1 MIMNIDMHVHT
12 NVSSICSSIDIC
24 LMIDYA
30 KHIGLDAI
38 CVTDHDTLYGA
49 RVAEKIG
56 REKDFLIFKGMEV
69 NTVEGD
75 FLVFGLE
82 EDIEEGKYTAEEM
95 LKMVAASGG
104 AAIAA
109 HPYRRFKRA
118 LGDKI
123 FSLTDCHA
131 IEVKNGNTPGMLNE
145 VARSA
150 ALQLKLPGV
159 GGSDAHQ
166 LNEIGR
172 FYTQFKYPV
181 TNEQELIEAIKSGEY
196 EAMTRVFDHNI
207 QPAGI
212 KDTSNHMRKNFSQNL

>member
-1 MIMNIDMHVHT
+1 MNIDMHVHT
-12 NVSSICSSIDIC
+12 NVSSICSSIDISN
-24 LMIDYA
+24 MIDYA

-38 CVTDHDTLYGA
+38 CVTDHDTLHGA

-82 EDIEEGKYTAEEM
+82 EDIEEGKHSAEE
-95 LKMVAASGG
+95 LLRMVSSAGG

-109 HPYRRFKRA
+109 HPYRRFNRA

-123 FSLTDCHA
+123 FSLTDYHA

-145 VARSA
+145 MARTA
-150 ALQLKLPGV
+150 ALQLNLPGI
-159 GGSDAHQ
+159 GGSDAHMLHQ
-166 LNEIGR
+166 VGR
-172 FYTQFKYPV
+172 FYTKFNSSV
-181 TNEQELIEAIKSGEY
+181 TSEQELIEAIKLGEY
-196 EAMTRVFDHNI
+196 EAMTRMPEF
-207 QPAGI
+207 
-212 KDTSNHMRKNFSQNL
+212 KLKSERLKEFSNQKSKRFF

>member
-1 MIMNIDMHVHT
+1 MNIDMHVHT
-12 NVSSICSSIDIC
+12 NVSSICSCIDIC
-24 LMIDYA
+24 QMIDYA

-49 RVAEKIG
+49 TVAQKIG

-82 EDIEEGKYTAEEM
+82 EDIEEGKHSAEE
-95 LKMVAASGG
+95 LLRMVSSAGG

-109 HPYRRFKRA
+109 HPYRRFNRA

-123 FSLTDCHA
+123 FSLTDYHA
-131 IEVKNGNTPGMLNE
+131 IEVKNGNTPGMFNE

-150 ALQLKLPGV
+150 ALQLNLPGV
-159 GGSDAHQ
+159 GGSDAHR
-166 LNEIGR
+166 LNQIGR
-172 FYTQFKYPV
+172 YYTRFRTPV
-181 TNEQELIEAIKSGEY
+181 ATEQELIEAIKTGEY
-196 EAMTRVFDHNI
+196 EAMTRMPEFRLKSERVKEF
-207 QPAGI
+207 
-212 KDTSNHMRKNFSQNL
+212 SNQKSKRFF

>member
-1 MIMNIDMHVHT
+1 MNIDMHVHT
-12 NVSSICSSIDIC
+12 NVSSVCSCIDIS

-38 CVTDHDTLYGA
+38 CVTDHDTLHGA

-82 EDIEEGKYTAEEM
+82 EDIEEGKYTAKEFLRIVSE
-95 LKMVAASGG
+95 AGG

-109 HPYRRFKRA
+109 HPYRRFRRA

-123 FSLTDCHA
+123 FCLSEYHA

-145 VARSA
+145 LARTA
-150 ALQLKLPGV
+150 ALQLNLPGI

-172 FYTQFKYPV
+172 FYTQFKYPI
-181 TNEQELIEAIKSGEY
+181 TNEQELIDAIKSGEY
-196 EAMTRVFDHNI
+196 EAMTRVIDLNI
-207 QPAGI
+207 KPAVI
-212 KDTSNHMRKNFSQNL
+212 KDFSNHTRKNFSQNI

>member
-1 MIMNIDMHVHT
+1 MNIDMHVHT

-24 LMIDYA
+24 QMIDYA

-38 CVTDHDTLYGA
+38 CVTDHDTLHGA
-49 RVAEKIG
+49 RVAKKIG
-56 REKDFLIFKGMEV
+56 REKNFLIFRGMEV

-82 EDIEEGKYTAEEM
+82 EDIEEGKYTAQE
-95 LKMVAASGG
+95 LLHMVSSAGG

-109 HPYRRFKRA
+109 HPYRRFERA

-123 FSLTDCHA
+123 FSLTDYHA

-145 VARSA
+145 MARSA
-150 ALQLKLPGV
+150 AVQLNLPGI
-159 GGSDAHQ
+159 GGSDAHH

-172 FYTQFKYPV
+172 YYTRYTSPV
-181 TNEQELIEAIKSGEY
+181 ADEKGLIEAIKSGEY
-196 EAMTRVFDHNI
+196 EAMTRTVEYSLKSAVGNKASNQKGKRFFINI
-207 QPAGI
+207 
-212 KDTSNHMRKNFSQNL
+212 